1 MHDYFMEVVKL
12 QRIDLFLRLVAESRS
27 SEEEKALAIQWASE
41 LCSDLVVKVEGCEN
55 RLVGKGNYSKTYEE
69 KN

>member
-12 QRIDLFLRLVAESRS
+12 QRIDFFLRIVADSEC

-41 LCSDLVVKVEGCEN
+41 LCSDLVVKLEMH
-55 RLVGKGNYSKTYEE
+55 E
-69 KN
+69 KRPAGQDTLN

>member
-12 QRIDLFLRLVAESRS
+12 QRIDLFLRLVAESDF

-41 LCSDLVVKVEGCEN
+41 LCSDLLVKVEEHE
-55 RLVGKGNYSKTYEE
+55 KGLAYHNKID
-69 KN
+69 